1 MRDFIDFLRGEG
13 GSARLDAG
21 FLAGSVAVLAILAGL
36 MLGGAWP
43 SGLGG

>member
-21 FLAGSVAVLAILAGL
+21 FLAGVTAVMVILAGL
-36 MLGGAWP
+36 MLGGAIP
-43 SGLGG
+43 PGTIG